1 MANLILQQNNDG
13 LEFHIDTETSQ
24 AYASIRATARMV
36 GVSETAIR
44 KWIGANQIKV
54 KTAEIHTPSG
64 LQGAN
69 LLTSES
75 VFEAALK
82 YCPELAR
89 KMGACGAN
97 VFMLGLSGYQV
108 QAIAPA
114 QPVLPQTYLEALK
127 ALVAAT
133 EREEAALAQLEAAK
147 PAIEFVEAIAVSDES
162 IDFNEFAKL
171 VGTGRTRLFRAM
183 RKAGV
188 ILQQSNLPYQK
199 WMDAGYFE
207 VTEIVGPNGVNVYA
221 LVTGKGQLWLQQ
233 RLGIHGK
240 NTTFVDQLD
249 LLEE

>member
-1 MANLILQQNNDG
+1 LITKEAIAFQLGDRFPVNFDDAWQWLGYSTKQKAKDCLIAN
-13 LEFHIDTETSQ
+13 F
-24 AYASIRATARMV
+24 
-36 GVSETAIR
+36 
-44 KWIGANQIKV
+44 
-54 KTAEIHTPSG
+54 
-64 LQGAN
+64 LQGEDFNLPVELGTLAVPRPAQKI
-69 LLTSES
+69 LLTTDCFKMWGMVAGTAQGKQVRLYFLECEKIAKQKQ
-75 VFEAALK
+75 EA
-82 YCPELAR
+82 
-89 KMGACGAN
+89 
-97 VFMLGLSGYQV
+97 
-108 QAIAPA
+108 IPA
-114 QPVLPQTYLEALK
+114 LPQTYLEALK

-147 PAIEFVEAIAVSDES
+147 PAIEFAEAIAVSDET

-171 VGTGRTRLFRAM
+171 VGTGRTRLFREM

-207 VTEIVGPNGVNVYA
+207 VTEIVGANGVNVYA